1 MVVTLPGMPL
11 GTKLTRLIIIISR
24 LTSSPLQRARRSMS
38 YQAESYEEEIQWI
51 LTHFGTSYLTSG
63 SADNGR
69 VAAIEKAYDDLVTP
83 SRGDTRD
90 ALSTETAIEYLE
102 SLDVNLENAEMF
114 VVMELVQ
121 APAVGEISR
130 QGFVEG
136 WKATDLTTFSNTA
149 QKKLVRDRI
158 NTLASDPAYFKKVYR
173 HAFIAGKEATQ
184 KALPVENATEYW
196 KTLFAAP
203 GKPWVS
209 ASRDWGTLW
218 QSFLAEKWSRSVN
231 KDMWNMTLEFAYRTL
246 DDENLTFYSDQDSW
260 PGVIDDFVAW
270 YRKLYPE
277 EAKDKMDVD

>member
-1 MVVTLPGMPL
+1 M
-11 GTKLTRLIIIISR
+11 LTDL
-24 LTSSPLQRARRSMS
+24 
-38 YQAESYEEEIQWI
+38 EIRF
-51 LTHFGTSYLTSG
+51 LNSG
-63 SADNGR
+63 SAENAL

-83 SRGDTRD
+83 SRGDTRE

-102 SLDVNLENAEMF
+102 SLEVNLENAEMF
-114 VVMELVQ
+114 VVMELIQ

-136 WKATDLTTFSNTA
+136 WKATNLSTFSKSA

-158 NTLASDPAYFKKVYR
+158 STLASDPAYFRKVYR
-173 HAFIAGKEATQ
+173 HAFISGKEASQ

-196 KTLFAAP
+196 KTLFTAP

-209 ASRDWGTLW
+209 ASRDWSALW

-246 DDENLTFYSDQDSW
+246 DDESLAFYSDQDSW

-270 YRKLYPE
+270 YRKLHPE
-277 EAKDKMDVD
+277 ETKDKMDMD